1 MARGALQRGWVKKMF
16 AGGERQ
22 ELFTL
27 NGSTLG
33 EKLNKRAT
41 ALIAWPPVPFSWRS
55 AEDGPLAVYG
65 SAVLNYSSQV
75 DWLNASP
82 QPMRRT

>member
-1 MARGALQRGWVKKMF
+1 MSV
-16 AGGERQ
+16 GGERQ

-41 ALIAWPPVPFSWRS
+41 ALIAWHRDVVSWGTP
-55 AEDGPLAVYG
+55 EDQPLAAYG
-65 SAVLNYSSQV
+65 SAVLNYSSPV

-82 QPMRRT
+82 SQCAGLSGTC